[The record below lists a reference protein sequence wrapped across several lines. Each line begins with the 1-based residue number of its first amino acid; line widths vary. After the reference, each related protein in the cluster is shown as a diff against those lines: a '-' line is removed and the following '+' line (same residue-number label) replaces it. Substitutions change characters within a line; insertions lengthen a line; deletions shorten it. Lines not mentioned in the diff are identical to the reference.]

1 MKGTSALLSVLVLG
15 SMAVKSA
22 YSGTLQTP
30 APADS
35 QTAPAH
41 DVATPPAPAPAQDTT
56 TPTPLVDEQASPAP
70 EPTTPYMSAPAP
82 EQSTP
87 APVANEG
94 VSTPQAAPIPAPGAS
109 VTPVAASADA
119 AGIGGSILIVLV
131 MIAGVALFCSSRHS

>member
-1 MKGTSALLSVLVLG
+1 MKRTSALLSVLMVG
-15 SMAVKSA
+15 SIAVKSA

-56 TPTPLVDEQASPAP
+56 PAPLDDEQASPAP

-82 EQSTP
+82 DQATP
-87 APVANEG
+87 APVVNEG
-94 VSTPQAAPIPAPGAS
+94 VSTPQSAPIPAPGAS
-109 VTPVAASADA
+109 ITPVAASADA
-119 AGIGGSILIVLV
+119 AGVGGSILIILV
-131 MIAGVALFCSSRHS
+131 MIAGVALFRSSRHS

>member
-1 MKGTSALLSVLVLG
+1 MKRTSALLSVLMVG

-22 YSGTLQTP
+22 YSGTFQTP

-56 TPTPLVDEQASPAP
+56 TPAPLDDEQASPAP

-82 EQSTP
+82 EQATP
-87 APVANEG
+87 APVVNEG
-94 VSTPQAAPIPAPGAS
+94 VSTPQVAPIPAPGAS
-109 VTPVAASADA
+109 VTPVAANADA
-119 AGIGGSILIVLV
+119 AGVGGSILIVLV
-131 MIAGVALFCSSRHS
+131 MIAGVAFFRSSRHS

>member
-30 APADS
+30 APAES

-41 DVATPPAPAPAQDTT
+41 DVATPPAPAPAQDTS

-87 APVANEG
+87 AQVANEG

-109 VTPVAASADA
+109 VAPVAASADA

-131 MIAGVALFCSSRHS
+131 MIAGVALFRSSRHS